1 MTGYDW
7 HKMKQLLIN
16 IIGTAAMTVAGFAE
30 DVLTYH
36 NDNSRTGVNPFDT
49 ALTVKNVNKYTFV
62 KKFDLKV
69 DGQVYAQP
77 LVVTNISIKGVLHS
91 LLIVATEHDSVY
103 AFDAFSGE
111 QLWQESIL
119 SAGEVPAD
127 SINCEDIT
135 PENGITS
142 TPVIDRAANQVFVL
156 GMSRTLTG
164 AYIER
169 LHALDLSTGEDV
181 KNSPVVISAQF
192 PGTFPAPD
200 VVGGKVQ
207 WKAIQQRQRPA
218 LLLLNGIIYT
228 AYGSFCEAN
237 GGFYAGWVIAYD
249 EKNLAQ
255 VGVFNTNPTSA
266 GKAPLTFL
274 SNGSGGGVWTPGA
287 LASDATQVFATTGN
301 GPFDGL
307 TTFSDSVIKLSSN
320 CTLSDF
326 FVPPEQIIDQ
336 IADLDI
342 GSGGVVLISQNG
354 LNLGVVSGKT
364 GIIYIFDTS
373 NLKVRPIYQTVR
385 PSVFPCK
392 PNPGGI
398 LRGAPDGAIFGTPA
412 YYHGALYYGPVGT
425 PLVKLAFSDGKLVG
439 FPAAVSI
446 NCFPFPGTTP
456 SIANGVVFA
465 IEHAL
470 GSTVLHAYDATDLHE
485 LYNSNQNSGDMMK
498 AGTKFAV
505 PTIFNKMV
513 YVGTNFNV
521 SVFGLK

>member
-1 MTGYDW
+1 
-7 HKMKQLLIN
+7 MKHLLIN
-16 IIGTAAMTVAGFAE
+16 LIATAAMTVVGFAE

-36 NDNSRTGVNPFDT
+36 NDNSRTGVNPSDT
-49 ALTVKNVNKYTFV
+49 ALTVKNVNKDTFG
-62 KKFDLKV
+62 KKFDLTV

-77 LVVTNISIKGVLHS
+77 LVTNISIGGVHHS
-91 LLIVATEHDSVY
+91 VLIVATEHDSVY
-103 AFDAFSGE
+103 AFDAFNGAP
-111 QLWQESIL
+111 LWQKSIL
-119 SAGEVPAD
+119 PAGEIPAD
-127 SINCEDIT
+127 NINCAELT

-142 TPVIDRAANQVFVL
+142 TPVIDPVVNRVFVL
-156 GMSRTLTG
+156 GMSRKLTG
-164 AYIER
+164 EYIER
-169 LHALDLSTGEDV
+169 LHALDLFTGEIV
-181 KNSPVVISAQF
+181 RSVVISAQF

-200 VVGGKVQ
+200 VVGRNVH
-207 WKAIQQRQRPA
+207 WKAIQQRQRSA
-218 LLLLNGIIYT
+218 LLLFNGTIYT
-228 AYGSFCEAN
+228 AYGGFCDQ
-237 GGFYAGWVIAYD
+237 GLYAGWVIAYD
-249 EKNLAQ
+249 EKTFAQ

-266 GKAPLTFL
+266 GKAFL
-274 SNGSGGGVWTPGA
+274 SSVSNGSGGGVWTPGA
-287 LASDATQVFATTGN
+287 LSSDTTHVFATTGN

-307 TTFSDSVIKLSSN
+307 TTFGDCVIKLSPN

-354 LNLGVVSGKT
+354 FNLGVASGKS
-364 GIIYIFDTS
+364 GIIYILDTR

-385 PSVFPCK
+385 PLVFPCK
-392 PNPGGI
+392 PDPGGI

-412 YYHGALYYGPVGT
+412 YYNGALYYGPVGT
-425 PLVKLAFSDGKLVG
+425 PLVKVAFFNGKLVA

-465 IEHAL
+465 IEHAS

-485 LYNSNQNSGDMMK
+485 LYNSKENSTME

-513 YVGTNFNV
+513 YVGTDHYV

>member
-1 MTGYDW
+1 
-7 HKMKQLLIN
+7 MKKLFLN
-16 IIGTAAMTVAGFAE
+16 IIIITAMTVAGFAQ

-49 ALTVKNVNKYTFV
+49 ALTVQNVNPLTFG
-62 KKFDLKV
+62 KKFDLPV

-77 LVVTNISIKGVLHS
+77 LVVSNISIGGVLHS
-91 LLIVATEHDSVY
+91 VLIVATEHDTVY

-111 QLWQESIL
+111 QLWQNSIL
-119 SAGEVPAD
+119 PAGEVPAD
-127 SINCEDIT
+127 DINCPDIT

-142 TPVIDRAANQVFVL
+142 TPVIDPAVHQVFVL
-156 GMSRTLTG
+156 GMSRTLIG
-164 AYIER
+164 AYMER
-169 LHALDLSTGEDV
+169 LHALDLSTGEDLMNV
-181 KNSPVVISAQF
+181 AISAEF

-200 VVGGKVQ
+200 VVGGRVQ
-207 WKAIQQRQRPA
+207 WKAVQQRQRPA

-228 AYGSFCEAN
+228 AYGSFCEDQQ
-237 GGFYAGWVIAYD
+237 GFYAGWVIAYD

-266 GKAPLTFL
+266 GKAPFAFL
-274 SNGSGGGVWTPGA
+274 SSGSGGGVWTPGA
-287 LASDATQVFATTGN
+287 LASDATHIFATTGN

-307 TTFSDSVIKLSSN
+307 TTFGDSVIKLTSN
-320 CTLSDF
+320 CTLTDF

-354 LNLGVVSGKT
+354 LNLGVVSGKS
-364 GIIYIFDTS
+364 GVIYIFDTS

-385 PSVFPCK
+385 PLVFPCN

-412 YYHGALYYGPVGT
+412 YYNGALYYGPIGS
-425 PLVKLAFSDGKLVG
+425 PLVKLAFFNGKLVAL
-439 FPAAVSI
+439 PAAVSN
-446 NCFPFPGTTP
+446 NCFSFPGTTP

-465 IEHAL
+465 IEHASS
-470 GSTVLHAYDATDLHE
+470 STVLHAYDATNLRE
-485 LYNSNQNSGDMMK
+485 LYNSNQNSTME
-498 AGTKFAV
+498 AGTKFAA
-505 PTIFNKMV
+505 PTIFDKMV
-513 YVGTNFNV
+513 YVGTNQHV
-521 SVFGLK
+521 SVFSLK